1 MLRIYLFIFFLENHF
16 FYEIMLKNIAEP
28 GRPQMTIGRMRIVHW
43 IPKAKTHSQNFLY
56 LLLFTA
62 TTVAGTRLN
71 VML

>member
-1 MLRIYLFIFFLENHF
+1 
-16 FYEIMLKNIAEP
+16 MLKNIAEP